1 MCFMPTN
8 FLYLLQSHHLA
19 RMDEFNTAFAKG
31 KDDEGKEAST
41 SSSKPANNQL
51 LLPFF
56 LQKQGQP
63 SQIRTQEELDDKIL
77 VIIYSVCNTD

>member
-1 MCFMPTN
+1 MN
-8 FLYLLQSHHLA
+8 
-19 RMDEFNTAFAKG
+19 DFNTAFAKG
-31 KDDEGKEAST
+31 KGGEVKEAST
-41 SSSKPANNQL
+41 SSSKPANSQQ

-77 VIIYSVCNTD
+77 VIINSVCNNTD